1 MPLNCRDRAGVL
13 TISSQEK
20 MVIQLGS
27 EGELEIT
34 YFRGT
39 RNYLFPDLDARYW
52 VSSVWKFIHMCVHLG
67 YGHQS
72 VGKVDF
78 STNFTNNFTG
88 TDVYAGAS
96 LCTHTHTHIH
106 GYVPVKTP

>member
-1 MPLNCRDRAGVL
+1 
-13 TISSQEK
+13 

-39 RNYLFPDLDARYW
+39 GNHLFPDLGARYW
-52 VSSVWKFIHMCVHLG
+52 VSSVWKFIHTCAHLG

-78 STNFTNNFTG
+78 STNFTNTFTG

-96 LCTHTHTHIH
+96 LRTHAHTHIH